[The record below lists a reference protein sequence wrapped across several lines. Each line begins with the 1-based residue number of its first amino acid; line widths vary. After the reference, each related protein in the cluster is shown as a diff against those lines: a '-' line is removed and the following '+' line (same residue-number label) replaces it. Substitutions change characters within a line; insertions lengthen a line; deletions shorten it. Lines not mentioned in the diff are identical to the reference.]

1 MDLDQHLAG
10 IAAGDARAFG
20 SWLAGA
26 ERPLRASLRSFAA
39 VVDVEAV
46 LQEALLRTWQIAPK
60 VRQDGRPNALLRV
73 AHRIARNAAID
84 AARRER
90 VQAMDPA
97 DLEGE
102 LVEPILPDP
111 MLRKALSECRERLPP
126 APGRALAARLDGR
139 GARHDRDLAALCEMT
154 LNTFLKNVGR
164 ARKLLVDCLGRRG
177 ISLEAG

>member
-1 MDLDQHLAG
+1 MDLDQHLAA

-60 VRQDGRPNALLRV
+60 VRPDGRPNTLLRV

-90 VQAMDPA
+90 VQTIDPA
-97 DLEGE
+97 SLEDE
-102 LVEPILPDP
+102 AVEPILPDP
-111 MLRKALSECRERLPP
+111 MLRQALIECREKLPP
-126 APGRALAARLDGR
+126 APSRALAARLDGR

-164 ARKLLVDCLGRRG
+164 ARKLLVDCLGQRG
-177 ISLEAG
+177 IALEAG